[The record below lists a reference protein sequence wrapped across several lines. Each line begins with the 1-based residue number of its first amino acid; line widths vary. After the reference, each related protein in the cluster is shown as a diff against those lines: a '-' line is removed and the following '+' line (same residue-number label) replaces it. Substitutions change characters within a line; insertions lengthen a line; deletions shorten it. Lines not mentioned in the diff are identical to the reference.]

1 MHETMTLTE
10 TRGEKSSPRTKV
22 VFAGAGPGAPDLI
35 TVRAMNALKE
45 ADLVLYAGSLVNPDI
60 LSECKSSCELA
71 DSSHM
76 TLEEQTALL
85 SSHAKKGEKVVRLH
99 SGDPSLYGAIAEQM
113 ALLKKDGVECEVI
126 PGVTAACAAAAT
138 LGCELTVPEI
148 SQSLVITRSSG
159 RTPLP
164 EAQRPAAFAKT
175 GATLAFYLSAG
186 HFARLCE
193 ELMQDGG
200 LAPDTP
206 CAIVSRASW
215 PDELILRG
223 TLADIVGKA
232 DAAGVSRQAL
242 LIVGKAVEA
251 RGETLSRLYDSPFS
265 HGYRNDLA
273 DERFT
278 GSIGVVA
285 FSAKG
290 RLKAREICQGLGEQ
304 AQMLESVKDFRAAWE
319 KYAGFVCV
327 GASGLV
333 VRIISPLL
341 KSKAKDPAI
350 VTLDE
355 RGRFVVSLCGGHLA
369 GANRLARRVAR
380 ITQGTPVISTATD
393 TEGHVAF
400 DEAAAREEAR
410 VVNTRA
416 ILACNRA
423 LLDRE
428 PVDFFGPRAVY
439 DRYWHDTEH
448 VRFRGSDT
456 VDQASEAGR
465 TGETTIE
472 EPKAPA
478 ECAVFWDQEPTGD
491 YQHALQVSTRTFVLG
506 VGLHNDLEPERFLD
520 AARAYLSEKNV
531 DPARLACVA
540 SLAVKGNEHGVRLF
554 CQTYNLPFMGATNE
568 ELARQEDVLTRSAT
582 VERYMGTPSVAEA
595 SSLWA
600 ARRHGR
606 TGRLLGPR
614 ESHDKVM
621 TFALAQIG
629 HNTPESASV
638 KPFETPPNASSV
650 LPKGMDEPGAQAR
663 DYPVLGHLSV
673 VGLGS
678 GERGHLTEEAAR
690 VLCSCEVVV
699 GYSTYMDMARSLL
712 FELESEGRSVLV
724 SKDYI
729 ESGMRGEIERCRMAL
744 DEAAKGR
751 HVALVSSGDPG
762 LLAMAGLVLEL
773 KVGNPA
779 YRSVNVRIFPG
790 VTAAFLAAA
799 RLGAPLQNGA
809 VLVSLSDLLVPS
821 DEVRLNVKKALE
833 SALPL
838 AVYNPAGKKR
848 RALLKETIEMARAIR
863 GEKTLVSLVRHAGKR
878 ECSAWVGTLSDLD
891 EAAVDMFT
899 LVLIGDARSR
909 YEEGYFFESRGYA
922 DKYSG
927 KMADRA

>member
-10 TRGEKSSPRTKV
+10 TRNAENRPQTRV

-35 TVRAMNALKE
+35 TVRALNALKE

-60 LSECKSSCELA
+60 LSDCKPSCELA

-113 ALLKKDGVECEVI
+113 ALLRKDGVDCEVI

-164 EAQRPAAFAKT
+164 EAQSPAAFAKT

-193 ELMQDGG
+193 ELMGEGG
-200 LAPDTP
+200 LSPDTP

-223 TLADIVGKA
+223 TLADIVAQA

-242 LIVGKAVEA
+242 LIVGKAVGA
-251 RGETLSRLYDSPFS
+251 RGETLSRLYDKPFS
-265 HGYRNDLA
+265 HGYRNDLD

-278 GSIGVVA
+278 GSVGVVA

-290 RLKAREICQGLGEQ
+290 RLKAREICQGLGER
-304 AQMLESVKDFRAAWE
+304 AEMLDSVKDFRASWE

-333 VRIISPLL
+333 VRIMAPLL

-423 LLDRE
+423 LLDTE
-428 PVDFFGPRAVY
+428 PVDFFGPMAIY
-439 DRYWHDTEH
+439 DRYWRDTEH
-448 VRFRGSDT
+448 VRFKGPDSVDAVSPVGKTGDT
-456 VDQASEAGR
+456 
-465 TGETTIE
+465 TLE

-478 ECAVFWDQEPTGD
+478 ECAVFWAQEPTGD
-491 YQHALQVSTRTFVLG
+491 YKHALEISTRTYVLG
-506 VGLHNDLEPERFLD
+506 VGLHNDLDPGRFLD

-531 DPARLACVA
+531 DPSRLACVA
-540 SLAVKGNEHGVRLF
+540 SLAVKGNEKGVRLF
-554 CQTYNLPFMGATNE
+554 CQTYDLPFMGATNE
-568 ELARQEDVLTRSAT
+568 ELAKEDGVLTRSAT

-614 ESHDKVM
+614 ESRDKVM

-629 HNTPESASV
+629 HNTPEAALGQSLDAAGEAFSAISQHV
-638 KPFETPPNASSV
+638 EELGERTR
-650 LPKGMDEPGAQAR
+650 E
-663 DYPVLGHLSV
+663 YPVLGQLSV
-673 VGLGS
+673 IGLGS
-678 GERGHLTEEAAR
+678 GERGHLTEDVAQI
-690 VLCSCEVVV
+690 LCSCEVVV
-699 GYSTYMDMARSLL
+699 GYSTYMDMARNLL
-712 FELESEGRSVLV
+712 AGLQNEGRGVV
-724 SKDYI
+724 AKDYI

-744 DEAAKGR
+744 DEAARGR

-779 YRSVNVRIFPG
+779 YRGVNVRVFPG

-821 DEVRLNVKKALE
+821 DEVRLNVQKALE

-838 AVYNPAGKKR
+838 AIYNPAGKKR
-848 RALLKETIEMARAIR
+848 RELLKETIEMARAIR
-863 GEKTLVSLVRHAGKR
+863 GDETLVSLVRHAGKR
-878 ECSAWVGTLSDLD
+878 ECSAWVGKLRDLD

-899 LVLIGDARSR
+899 LIVVGDERSR
-909 YEEGYFFESRGYA
+909 FEEGYFFESRGYA

-927 KMADRA
+927 KMADRT